1 MCALML
7 SSDTGNNPQAAL
19 IVNGTKNKG
28 TSLLPTVTIEK
39 PKIEIKLNE

>member
-1 MCALML
+1 M
-7 SSDTGNNPQAAL
+7 TQGTIPTAAS

-28 TSLLPTVTIEK
+28 TSLLSTVTIEK